1 MVSVGVEALRDGLPE
16 YLRRVQEGETVLITA
31 EGLVVA
37 TLSPPKASIPIPA
50 GHPQAEGLA
59 AGSVRPPA
67 LPKAGWTWRPRSL
80 NLPPGT
86 SQELL
91 DELRKDSW
99 EP

>member
-1 MVSVGVEALRDGLPE
+1 MRGCRSI
-16 YLRRVQEGETVLITA
+16 LRRVQEGETVLVTA

-37 TLSPPKASIPIPA
+37 ALSPPKASIPIPA

-59 AGSVRPPA
+59 TGSVRPPA

-86 SQELL
+86 AQELL
-91 DELRKDSW
+91 DDLRKDCW